1 MINYKYLCLF
11 FLLITN
17 IRASLTDYN
26 FGVVLNSKK
35 YQIYRSSSLG
45 TDGVRELWNYLKAN
59 KLPTPKTII
68 YMNDEGY
75 KVRFTSEDFALQEY
89 AIQEEFGFKMYH
101 SFDYKNRTYL
111 DGHDPYRPSEDIDLK
126 NNLSSAAIKLFGS
139 DPKDGVD
146 GGINSFKNILN
157 ISLDPVNQPVL
168 IHCLGGK
175 HRTGMVAMAIMHIQS
190 DKASDIVKN
199 DSLIKSRAE
208 VEYEKYAGSSVRSE
222 NIYFI
227 RKFIKS
233 DDFVSYVNKYRKEL
247 ELISQ

>member
-1 MINYKYLCLF
+1 MMVNYKYLLL
-11 FLLITN
+11 FLLI
-17 IRASLTDYN
+17 ISSVKASVTDFN
-26 FGVVLNSKK
+26 FGIVLNSKK

-45 TDGVRELWNYLKAN
+45 KKGVNELWAYMNAN
-59 KLPTPKTII
+59 KLLTPKTII

-89 AIQEEFGFKMYH
+89 ALQEEYGFKMFH

-111 DGHDPYRPSEDIDLK
+111 DGHDPYSPSEDIDLK
-126 NNLSSAAIKLFGS
+126 NNLNSTAIKLFGS

-146 GGINSFKNILN
+146 GGLNAFKNILN
-157 ISLDPVNQPVL
+157 ITLDPLNQPVL

-175 HRTGMVAMAIMHIQS
+175 HRTGMVAMAIKYIQS
-190 DKASDIVKN
+190 ENASDVVKN
-199 DSLIKSRAE
+199 GSLIKTRAE

-233 DDFVSYVNKYRKEL
+233 DDFLSYVKKYREEL
-247 ELISQ
+247 